1 MRCQRCQFENVPG
14 ESRCL
19 KCGSILSPDSVAVDI
34 HPPRMV
40 KWKGPF
46 RAAGRWFRLH
56 RILLENSVRIPAP
69 AFLKIMSADAY
80 LSIVVSIIPGLA
92 HILEGRFREVR
103 WFVLA
108 WFSAICAGI
117 FFYGNTLGL
126 TLLGVAVGLHGWI
139 AFEHTLSKE
148 RIEISRKFFIFVM
161 LLAVIGLLYWGI
173 RRIAFRDFVFGFS
186 NLTVPYQN
194 VEQGDLMLARR
205 SRVQANLLTRGSL
218 VITSLR
224 GAGGHGARWGGGA
237 MVVQIVGLPG
247 ENIEFTDTAFII
259 NGKPLKNE
267 QFPVP
272 PWLRERNIPAISI
285 PEGSYFINA
294 VYNVHGRGAVN
305 AGMVGNVCLVKI
317 SGIQAKAVMRW
328 FPLARR
334 GFLRS
339 NE

>member
-1 MRCQRCQFENVPG
+1 M
-14 ESRCL
+14 
-19 KCGSILSPDSVAVDI
+19 KCGSVLSAESVAADI
-34 HPPRMV
+34 HPPRME
-40 KWKGPF
+40 KWKGPL

-56 RILLENSVRIPAP
+56 GILPESSVRIPAP

-108 WFSAICAGI
+108 WFLAICAGI
-117 FFYGNTLGL
+117 LFYGNTLGL

-148 RIEISRKFFIFVM
+148 QIEISRKYFIFM
-161 LLAVIGLLYWGI
+161 ILLAVMGLLYWGV

-194 VEQGDLMLARR
+194 VEQGDLVLARR

-224 GAGGHGARWGGGA
+224 GAGGHGAIWGGGA

-247 ENIEFTDTAFII
+247 EKIEIADSVYIV
-259 NGKPLKNE
+259 NGKTLKSE

-272 PWLRERNIPAISI
+272 QWLRERNIPAISI

-305 AGMVGNVCLVKI
+305 AGTVGNACLIRI
-317 SGIQAKAVMRW
+317 SDIQATAVMRW
-328 FPLARR
+328 LPLTRR